1 MLGTV
6 RGSET
11 AGAVLLAVMSVA
23 TMPAMAAD
31 APRGPVRSMVEIR
44 SEGVVVQKWDLSC
57 GAAALAT
64 LLNLQHGDPVSERE
78 VARGLLGRNLYL
90 TDPSKVQQQGGFSL
104 LDLKRFANGRGYEG
118 TGYGR
123 LTVRRLSE
131 LAPAI
136 VPVNF
141 NGYNHFVVFRGVIG
155 KHVLLADPAFGN
167 RIVSVDRF
175 EQAWLDYPEF
185 GQVGFTVKQRDGA
198 APPNQLAPDPADLIF
213 VPDAVLRTALPFA
226 SRP

>member
-1 MLGTV
+1 MQA
-6 RGSET
+6 SERH
-11 AGAVLLAVMSVA
+11 LACSQ
-23 TMPAMAAD
+23 
-31 APRGPVRSMVEIR
+31 R
-44 SEGVVVQKWDLSC
+44 QF
-57 GAAALAT
+57 
-64 LLNLQHGDPVSERE
+64 LNLQHGDPVSERE

-167 RIVSVDRF
+167 RIVSGDRF

-185 GQVGFTVKQRDGA
+185 GRVGFTVKQRDGA
-198 APPNQLAPDPADLIF
+198 APSNQLAPDPADLIF